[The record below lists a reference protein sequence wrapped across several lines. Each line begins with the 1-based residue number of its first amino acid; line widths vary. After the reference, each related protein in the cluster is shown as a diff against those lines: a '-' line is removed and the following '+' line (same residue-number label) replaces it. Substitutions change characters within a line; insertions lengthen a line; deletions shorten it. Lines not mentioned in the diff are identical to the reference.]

1 MIRFAVRRP
10 VATAAIYAAVLALGI
25 YSFQYI
31 PVQLLPDVS
40 YPRLTVTA
48 RWAGASPETMEA
60 RVTSRLE
67 AAAQEVGGVR
77 SVSSESS
84 ITTRG
89 SAARAR
95 ITVEFDRDAR
105 MRFSRFQLAE
115 RVSALRSELPA
126 GVYARVEPH
135 VPEEVQGEATAFL
148 SYQLHGPFTF
158 ARLSEIARQELRP
171 AVTAVDGVAGVEIRG
186 DVRREVLI
194 ELDRQRLR
202 DLGIR
207 ASDLRTTIGA
217 LSEPRPVGTV
227 RLAGRETSMAVRARV
242 KSVSELRD
250 LRLTG
255 AGGTTVRLG
264 QVAEIHDHAGERSSY
279 HRVNGDPTISVV
291 VSRQPGSNAL
301 DVSDRVKVAVDS
313 ARAELPGAVRVELD
327 QDRSEEIRAELT
339 DLRLRALAAA
349 VVILLVLALFLRNTR
364 AVISV
369 YATIGFSVLI
379 AVNLLF
385 AGDFTLNVLTLAG
398 LAWGFGLVVDNGIV
412 VQENIDRRRQGGLSP
427 PEAAVTGARQVV
439 LPVVAAT
446 ATTAVVL
453 VPFLFLQGELRIYY
467 RPLAWAVGFSILASL
482 FVAFTFVPAM
492 AGNRGG
498 EAGGGPSDPG
508 EGVSA
513 ETPGADAGRTDGGR
527 GGEPVYR
534 RAYRDVLDLA
544 LDHPLVVALVCA
556 GALYGSWHVFDDSVV
571 RGVEWASYWGQGT
584 YVQVR
589 IQYPRG
595 AGLDRTDRLA
605 REYEQ
610 TVAGLSSVQRY
621 ETQVQPRWASIRISF
636 PDSLERTGAP
646 VAVKERLVSQSY
658 RYSGPDIGVYGF
670 GPAFST
676 GGGGSGPNYAVDLY
690 GYSYLQLEEIA
701 RGLASRLERFTR
713 VQDVDPNS
721 SGQWYRRDRA
731 PEYFLEVDRERLSG
745 HDLTVQELL
754 VFVSR
759 NIRGSV
765 GERRVRIGGNEVRYA
780 LKLSGYR
787 DFSLSELREL
797 RVPTSAA
804 GTSVRLASV
813 ADVREREVLSRI
825 VRERQ
830 QYRRTVAWEFRGPR
844 KLGNIVRDAAVEAT
858 DLPPGYRIET
868 EGSRFRWDSEQRTQV
883 WWAVGAAVLLIY
895 MVTAALFESLLAPLA
910 MLLTLP
916 LALVGVFLIFVA
928 ADATFT
934 RTAYIGAIMMGGIV
948 VNNAILIVYHI
959 GELRER
965 LPDREAILTG
975 TLERV
980 RPILMTTLTT
990 VLGLLPLVLFA
1001 ESQDENIWNA
1011 LALATIGGL
1020 ISSAVLVLVAVPVAY
1035 RWLVARPG
1043 GEGA

>member
-10 VATAAIYAAVLALGI
+10 VATAAIYAAMLALGV
-25 YSFQYI
+25 YSFRYI

-48 RWAGASPETMEA
+48 QWAGASPETMEA

-67 AAAQEVGGVR
+67 AAAQGVDGVR

-84 ITTRG
+84 ITPRG
-89 SAARAR
+89 SAARAQV
-95 ITVEFDRDAR
+95 TVEFDRDTR
-105 MRFSRFQLAE
+105 MRFARFQLAE
-115 RVSALRSELPA
+115 RVGALGSELPP
-126 GVYARVEPH
+126 GVFTRVEQY

-148 SYQLHGPFTF
+148 SYRVHGPFTF
-158 ARLSEIARQELRP
+158 ARLSEVARRELRP
-171 AVTAVDGVAGVEIRG
+171 AVTAVDGVAGVEVRG

-194 ELDRQRLR
+194 ELDRGRLR
-202 DLGIR
+202 DLEVR
-207 ASDLRTTIGA
+207 ASDLRARIGA

-227 RLAGRETSMAVRARV
+227 RLGGRETSMAVRARV
-242 KSVSELRD
+242 ESVSELRD
-250 LRLTG
+250 LRLSG

-264 QVAEIHDHAGERSSY
+264 QVAEIRDHAGERSSY

-301 DVSDRVKVAVDS
+301 DVSDRVKLAVDS
-313 ARAELPGAVRVELD
+313 ARTGLPGPVRVELD

-349 VVILLVLALFLRNTR
+349 AVILLVLALFLRNTR

-379 AVNLLF
+379 AVNLLNL
-385 AGDFTLNVLTLAG
+385 GDFTLNVLTLAG

-412 VQENIDRRRQGGLSP
+412 VQENIDRRRRGGLSP
-427 PEAAVTGARQVV
+427 PEAAAEGARQVA
-439 LPVVAAT
+439 LSIVAAT

-492 AGNRGG
+492 AGNRGDD
-498 EAGGGPSDPG
+498 A
-508 EGVSA
+508 SA
-513 ETPGADAGRTDGGR
+513 ETSGAGAGGAEDGR
-527 GGEPVYR
+527 GGEPLYR
-534 RAYRDVLDLA
+534 RAYRGVLDLA
-544 LDHPLVVALVCA
+544 VDHPVVVTLLCA
-556 GALYGSWHVFDDSVV
+556 GALYGSWHLFDSRVI
-571 RGVEWASYWGQGT
+571 RGVEWASYWGQDT
-584 YVQVR
+584 YVTVR

-595 AGLDRTDRLA
+595 AGFDRTDRLA
-605 REYEQ
+605 REYED
-610 TVAGLSSVQRY
+610 VIAGFSAVQRY
-621 ETQVQPRWASIRISF
+621 ETRVQPRWARIRVTF

-646 VAVKERLVSQSY
+646 VAVKERLVSHSY
-658 RYSGPDIGVYGF
+658 RYSGPEIDVVGVGQ
-670 GPAFST
+670 PFST
-676 GGGGSGPNYAVDLY
+676 GGGASAPNYAVDLY
-690 GYSYLQLEEIA
+690 GYNYLQLEEIA
-701 RGLASRLERFTR
+701 RGLAGRLERFTR
-713 VQDVDPNS
+713 VRDVDPNA

-731 PEYFLEVDRERLSG
+731 PEYFVQVDRERLSP
-745 HDLTVQELL
+745 HDLTVRELL

-759 NIRGSV
+759 NIRGS
-765 GERRVRIGGNEVRYA
+765 IGGLSMRLGGDEVRYD

-787 DFSLSELREL
+787 DFSLPELREL
-797 RVPTSAA
+797 RVPTGPGA
-804 GTSVRLASV
+804 TVRLASV

-844 KLGNIVRDAAVEAT
+844 KLGDIVRDAALEAT

-868 EGSRFRWDSEQRTQV
+868 EGSRFRWEPEQRTQV

-916 LALVGVFLIFVA
+916 LALVGVFLIFVV

-959 GELRER
+959 GELREG

-1020 ISSAVLVLVAVPVAY
+1020 ISSALLVLVAVPVAY

-1043 GEGA
+1043 GEAA

>member
-10 VATAAIYAAVLALGI
+10 VATAAIYAAVLALGV

-67 AAAQEVGGVR
+67 AAAQEVDGVR

-84 ITTRG
+84 ITPRG

-115 RVSALRSELPA
+115 RVSALRSELPS
-126 GVYARVEPH
+126 GVFTRVEQY

-171 AVTAVDGVAGVEIRG
+171 AVTAVDGVAGVEVRG
-186 DVRREVLI
+186 DVRREVMI
-194 ELDRQRLR
+194 ELDRQRVR

-217 LSEPRPVGTV
+217 LSEPRPVGSV

-242 KSVSELRD
+242 ESVSELRD

-264 QVAEIHDHAGERSSY
+264 QVAEIRDHAAERSSY

-291 VSRQPGSNAL
+291 VGRQPGSNAL
-301 DVSDRVKVAVDS
+301 DVSDRVKTIVDS
-313 ARAELPGAVRVELD
+313 TRADLPGAVRVELD

-349 VVILLVLALFLRNTR
+349 AVILLVLALFLRNTR

-412 VQENIDRRRQGGLSP
+412 VQENIDRRRRGALSP
-427 PEAAVTGARQVV
+427 PEAAVTGARQVA

-498 EAGGGPSDPG
+498 EAGDGPSDPG

-513 ETPGADAGRTDGGR
+513 ETFGEDTGRRTDG
-527 GGEPVYR
+527 EPLYRRVYR
-534 RAYRDVLDLA
+534 GVLDLA
-544 LDHPLVVALVCA
+544 LDHPVAVALLCA
-556 GALYGSWHVFDDSVV
+556 GALYGSWRLFDDSVV
-571 RGVEWASYWGQGT
+571 RGVEWASYWGQDT
-584 YVQVR
+584 HVQVR

-610 TVAGLSSVQRY
+610 TIAGLSSVQRY
-621 ETQVQPRWASIRISF
+621 ETQVQPRWASIRVSF

-646 VAVKERLVSQSY
+646 VAVKERLVNQSY
-658 RYSGPDIGVYGF
+658 RYSGPEIGVYGF

-676 GGGGSGPNYAVDLY
+676 GGGGSGPNYSVDLY
-690 GYSYLQLEEIA
+690 GYSYLQLEGIA

-713 VQDVDPNS
+713 VREVDPNA

-731 PEYFLEVDRERLSG
+731 PEYFLQVDRERLSG

-754 VFVSR
+754 VYVSR

-765 GERRVRIGGNEVRYA
+765 GERRVRIGGDEVRYA

-797 RVPTSAA
+797 RVPTTDG

-868 EGSRFRWDSEQRTQV
+868 EGSRFQWEPEQRTQV

-1020 ISSAVLVLVAVPVAY
+1020 ISSAFLVLVAVPVAY

>member
-10 VATAAIYAAVLALGI
+10 VATAAIYAALLALGV
-25 YSFQYI
+25 YSFRYI

-48 RWAGASPETMEA
+48 RWAGVSPETMEA

-67 AAAQEVGGVR
+67 AAAQGVGGVR

-84 ITTRG
+84 VTPRG
-89 SAARAR
+89 SAARAQV
-95 ITVEFDRDAR
+95 TVEFDRDTR
-105 MRFSRFQLAE
+105 MRFARFQLAE
-115 RVSALRSELPA
+115 RVSALGSELPP
-126 GVYARVEPH
+126 GVFTRVEQY

-148 SYQLHGPFTF
+148 SYQIHAPFTF
-158 ARLSEIARQELRP
+158 ARLSEVSRRELRP

-194 ELDRQRLR
+194 ELDRERLR
-202 DLGIR
+202 DLGLR
-207 ASDLRTTIGA
+207 PSDVRSTIGA

-242 KSVSELRD
+242 ESVSELRD
-250 LRLTG
+250 LRLPG

-264 QVAEIHDHAGERSSY
+264 QVADIRDHAGARSSY

-301 DVSDRVKVAVDS
+301 DVSDRVKLAVDS
-313 ARAELPGAVRVELD
+313 ARTELPGPVRVELD

-349 VVILLVLALFLRNTR
+349 AVILLVLALFLRNPR

-369 YATIGFSVLI
+369 YATIGFSVMI
-379 AVNLLF
+379 AVNLLYL
-385 AGDFTLNVLTLAG
+385 GDLTMNVLTLAG

-412 VQENIDRRRQGGLSP
+412 VQENIDRRRRGGLSP
-427 PEAAVTGARQVV
+427 PEAAVEGARQVA

-492 AGNRGG
+492 AGHRGDD
-498 EAGGGPSDPG
+498 A
-508 EGVSA
+508 SA
-513 ETPGADAGRTDGGR
+513 ETSGADAGGPGNGR
-527 GGEPVYR
+527 GGEPLYR
-534 RAYRDVLDLA
+534 RAYRGVLDLA
-544 LDHPLVVALVCA
+544 LGHPVVVALLCA
-556 GALYGSWHVFDDSVV
+556 GALYGSWHLFDSRVI
-571 RGVEWASYWGQGT
+571 RGLEWASYWGRDT

-605 REYEQ
+605 REYED
-610 TVAGLSSVQRY
+610 VMAGSSVVQRY
-621 ETQVQPRWASIRISF
+621 ETLVQPRWARIRVAF

-646 VAVKERLVSQSY
+646 VAVKERLVSRSY
-658 RYSGPDIGVYGF
+658 RYSGPEIDVVGVGQ
-670 GPAFST
+670 PFST
-676 GGGGSGPNYAVDLY
+676 GGGASAPNYAVDLY
-690 GYSYLQLEEIA
+690 GYNYLQLEEIA
-701 RGLASRLERFTR
+701 RGLASRLERFAR
-713 VQDVDPNS
+713 VEDVDPNG
-721 SGQWYRRDRA
+721 SGEWFRRDRA

-745 HDLTVQELL
+745 HDLTVRELL
-754 VFVSR
+754 DFVSR

-765 GERRVRIGGNEVRYA
+765 GERRMRIGGDEVRYA

-797 RVPTSAA
+797 RVPTTGT

-813 ADVREREVLSRI
+813 ADVREREVLARI

-844 KLGNIVRDAAVEAT
+844 KLGDIVRDASLEAT
-858 DLPPGYRIET
+858 ELPPGYRIET
-868 EGSRFRWDSEQRTQV
+868 EASRFRWAPEQRTQV

-916 LALVGVFLIFVA
+916 LALVGVFLIFVV
-928 ADATFT
+928 ADAAFT
-934 RTAYIGAIMMGGIV
+934 RTAYIGAIMVGGIV
-948 VNNAILIVYHI
+948 VNSAILIVYHI

-975 TLERV
+975 TLERT

-990 VLGLLPLVLFA
+990 VLGLLPLVFFA
-1001 ESQDENIWNA
+1001 ESPDESIWNA

-1020 ISSAVLVLVAVPVAY
+1020 SSSVPLVLVAVPVAY